1 MHFGGVGT
9 FGSGLPYNVVTGTT
23 NSGDT
28 GATTDRPVING
39 TVIGRNAGRG
49 NGQYSVDPFL
59 SRAFPLYRD
68 RVTLD
73 LRAEAF
79 NVLNHANFVGYSGT
93 AKGDNLALHR
103 PVRITLTLGSSTEI
117 LLWKADQLS
126 RRLPSVRSRA
136 SLQPVPPRVLGDRK
150 RSSRCRLQHE

>member
-1 MHFGGVGT
+1 VHFGGVGI
-9 FGSGLPYNVVTGTT
+9 FGSGLPYNIVTGTT

-39 TVIGRNAGRG
+39 VVIGRNAERG

-59 SRAFPLYRD
+59 SRTFPLYHD

-79 NVLNHANFVGYSGT
+79 NVLNHANFVAYSGT
-93 AKGDNLALHR
+93 YGNGATAGVGFGAPLAG
-103 PVRITLTLGSSTEI
+103 VT
-117 LLWKADQLS
+117 AQL
-126 RRLPSVRSRA
+126 
-136 SLQPVPPRVLGDRK
+136 PPRSMQFSAKV
-150 RSSRCRLQHE
+150 SF